1 MDYLTK
7 YHKVSDLLIISN
19 LRRDARMSLTQM
31 GRETRIPISTIFDK
45 IRAFNET
52 GIIRKH
58 TSIVNFDRLGFST
71 KALILFSTSRERRDE
86 LRDILTRDANVNN
99 LFKLNN
105 GWDFVAE
112 VIFPG
117 FKEVEDFLEGIEEK
131 VSLNNK
137 QIFYIIDELKR
148 EEYFYNPKQFMQ
160 GSR

>member
-1 MDYLTK
+1 MDSLTK
-7 YHKVSDLLIISN
+7 YHKESDLLIISN
-19 LRRDARMSLTQM
+19 LRRDSRMSLTQM
-31 GRETRIPISTIFDK
+31 SRDTRIPVSTIFDK
-45 IRAFNET
+45 IRGFNET

-58 TSIVNFDRLGFST
+58 TSIVSFDRFGFST
-71 KALILFSTSRERRDE
+71 KALIFFSTSRERRDE
-86 LRDILTRDANVNN
+86 LRDILTRDSNVNN

-131 VSLNNK
+131 VSLNKK

-148 EEYFYNPKQFMQ
+148 EDFFSDPKKLMQ
-160 GSR
+160 ELG